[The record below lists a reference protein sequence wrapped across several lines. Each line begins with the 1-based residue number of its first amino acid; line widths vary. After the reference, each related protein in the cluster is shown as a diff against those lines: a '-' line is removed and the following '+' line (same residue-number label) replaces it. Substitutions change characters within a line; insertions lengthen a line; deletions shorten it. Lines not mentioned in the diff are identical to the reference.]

1 MKEISKFQK
10 ELGEVLGIQGT
21 AGLSSCP
28 EYRFLDLELLLLF
41 TGYWIYTI
49 HKEKKKEIDISIKI
63 NTKKKRILNCL
74 SSLMYVEKGLNLY
87 TLSIVLLELI

>member
-1 MKEISKFQK
+1 M
-10 ELGEVLGIQGT
+10 
-21 AGLSSCP
+21 
-28 EYRFLDLELLLLF
+28 RFLEFRELLGFLAVLN
-41 TGYWIYTI
+41 TGSWIWSYYYYLQVIGFIPYTR
-49 HKEKKKEIDISIKI
+49 KKKKEIDISIKI